1 MMSALYMM
9 KLTIIYNTCTVY
21 AITSAAF
28 YFGLRNMLFLLFYYM
43 MEIYYL
49 SGYNRI
55 ATLNNIIF
63 FISSYIFFILNE
75 SWPKKINKKN
85 AYTVFL
91 ICFQF
96 SIMHYCISS
105 WLLTVCKPCNVTA
118 GRPIFTVLIEFF
130 FFYCMIFWAKSLKIV

>member
-1 MMSALYMM
+1 MIALLSISRLFVSFNLIYATQFSQKQIENYKKNEVFMEMLPKPTFNQGYVYMMSALYMM

-55 ATLNNIIF
+55 VTLNNIIIFKYDLRFLF
-63 FISSYIFFILNE
+63 FVIRE
-75 SWPKKINKKN
+75 
-85 AYTVFL
+85 V
-91 ICFQF
+91 
-96 SIMHYCISS
+96 
-105 WLLTVCKPCNVTA
+105 
-118 GRPIFTVLIEFF
+118 
-130 FFYCMIFWAKSLKIV
+130 